1 VPKPARGR
9 CIAGARACPPED
21 CGGSGGYENLLA
33 ALADPDHEEHE
44 SSVTWSNGF
53 KAEHFEV
60 PKNGL
65 DLREGME
72 DLKAFAE
79 GDDDVIDGPTM
90 GLPEALVQAVLAL
103 EPMQR
108 ASLAALIA
116 GSLATELIEVQRVA
130 GQLVTAMKD
139 RDKKKS
145 ARTHRKRTRS

>member
-1 VPKPARGR
+1 
-9 CIAGARACPPED
+9 
-21 CGGSGGYENLLA
+21 
-33 ALADPDHEEHE
+33 
-44 SSVTWSNGF
+44 
-53 KAEHFEV
+53 
-60 PKNGL
+60 
-65 DLREGME
+65 
-72 DLKAFAE
+72 
-79 GDDDVIDGPTM
+79 VIDGPTI